1 MIKSR
6 DRAKVELNY
15 AINNLDWVLKHL
27 KTFAELGYM
36 KRPEF
41 AAKIIALA
49 NVVMEL
55 QTGIK
60 RLKDSF

>member
-36 KRPEF
+36 DREEF
-41 AAKIIALA
+41 RVQIIALVNA
-49 NVVMEL
+49 VMEL
-55 QTGIK
+55 QTAIS

>member
-15 AINNLDWVLKHL
+15 AVNNLDWVLKHL
-27 KTFAELGYM
+27 KKFGELGYADIE
-36 KRPEF
+36 EF
-41 AAKIIALA
+41 RVQIVALGNA
-49 NVVMEL
+49 IMEL
-55 QTGIK
+55 QTAIS

>member
-36 KRPEF
+36 DREEF
-41 AAKIIALA
+41 RVQIIALVNA
-49 NVVMEL
+49 VMEL
-55 QTGIK
+55 QNAIN

>member
-36 KRPEF
+36 DREVF
-41 AAKIIALA
+41 RVQIIALSNA
-49 NVVMEL
+49 TMEL
-55 QTGIK
+55 QTAIK

>member
-15 AINNLDWVLKHL
+15 AVNNLDWVLKHL

-36 KRPEF
+36 DREEF
-41 AAKIIALA
+41 RVQIIALVNA
-49 NVVMEL
+49 VMEL
-55 QTGIK
+55 QTAIK

>member
-27 KTFAELGYM
+27 KKFGELGYM
-36 KRPEF
+36 DIEEF
-41 AAKIIALA
+41 RVQIVALSNA
-49 NVVMEL
+49 VMEL
-55 QTGIK
+55 QTAIS

>member
-15 AINNLDWVLKHL
+15 AVNNLDWVLKHL

-36 KRPEF
+36 DREEF
-41 AAKIIALA
+41 RVQIIALS

-55 QTGIK
+55 QTAIT

>member
-15 AINNLDWVLKHL
+15 AVNNLDWVLKHL

-36 KRPEF
+36 DREEF
-41 AAKIIALA
+41 RVQIVALSNA
-49 NVVMEL
+49 VMEL
-55 QTGIK
+55 QTAIT